1 MNPQPGNRHGWTFD
15 TLVITGC
22 VALAGVITWVRT
34 ARAGDSKAVEVAV
47 VSTQSALSDTSES
60 TKGQFEAIRG
70 ENRAEFDGI
79 RGEIKVLA
87 KAVAEGLSGLNTA
100 LKLIA
105 GLGTIG
111 AIGALIFYQ

>member
-1 MNPQPGNRHGWTFD
+1 MSGEHGNRPGWTFD
-15 TLVITGC
+15 TAIIAGC
-22 VALAGVITWVRT
+22 VALSGVIVWVRT
-34 ARAGDSKAVEVAV
+34 ARAGDSKAVDVAL
-47 VSTQSALSDTSES
+47 VSTKSALSDTSDS

-79 RGEIKVLA
+79 RSEIKVLA